1 MDEIKNTAVKK
12 RKKKRSTNPAVR
24 VLKILGT
31 ALLSIFLILII
42 TCSIFATVLTI
53 YVLNFA
59 DTTTTISLDKT
70 ETSNISR
77 FLSVN
82 PDYDEDDEDS
92 QEYDLYYAL
101 KTAISTLY
109 GLILRISLSMFR
121 TLLCT
126 PRTRDFILMTALTSR
141 ERSLHLSMYS
151 FRYTAADR

>member
-77 FLSVN
+77 FCL
-82 PDYDEDDEDS
+82 
-92 QEYDLYYAL
+92 
-101 KTAISTLY
+101 STLTMMKMM
-109 GLILRISLSMFR
+109 RIHRSM
-121 TLLCT
+121 T
-126 PRTRDFILMTALTSR
+126 FIML
-141 ERSLHLSMYS
+141 
-151 FRYTAADR
+151 